1 MSEKVELFG
10 GRGEFQ
16 LELDFSWR
24 SSRHLKTVARA
35 GLSLKVRSACP
46 DSVFKDLNVM
56 DDSQTC
62 CSDRFT
68 IYTNSE
74 LCCTPET
81 NTMYISY
88 TSVYRKSS
96 NILNKQSNSHK
107 DLNSEKQSCKLGGK
121 DPNPAV

>member
-10 GRGEFQ
+10 GRGGFE
-16 LELDFSWR
+16 LELNFSWR
-24 SSRHLKTVARA
+24 SSRQSKTVARA
-35 GLSLKVRSACP
+35 RLSLKVRIGCP

-62 CSDRFT
+62 CSDHFT
-68 IYTNSE
+68 MCTNTE
-74 LCCTPET
+74 LCYTHET
-81 NTMYISY
+81 NIMYISY

-96 NILNKQSNSHK
+96 NILNKQSNNHK
-107 DLNSEKQSCKLGGK
+107 DLNGEKQSCKLGGK